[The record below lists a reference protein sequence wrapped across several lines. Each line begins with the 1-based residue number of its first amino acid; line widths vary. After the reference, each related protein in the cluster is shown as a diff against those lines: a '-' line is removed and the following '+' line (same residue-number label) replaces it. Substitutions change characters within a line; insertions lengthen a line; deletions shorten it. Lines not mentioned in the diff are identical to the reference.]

1 MREKGLTMSIQANI
15 TGYPSVD
22 KPWLKYYSEEAIH
35 AKLPEGS
42 MYDYIWQN
50 NKEYLDNRALNYF
63 GNVISYRVLFEMIE
77 KAASAFSS
85 IGVKKGDIVTICS
98 LLIPETIY
106 SIYALNKLG
115 AIVDFQYVSLS
126 EKGFRTAFLETETK
140 LVITIPLFANKILEA
155 AEGTG
160 VEKILLTDLA
170 ASAKGI
176 AKFVIKQKA
185 KARLEKSDKFLKW
198 KDFIAQD
205 TGCVNSQEHDDA
217 VLLHTGGTTGTPKG
231 VLLQNSNFNA
241 LAYTCGEL
249 GCEIE
254 RSDTI
259 LHGIPPFHSYGF
271 GIGVHIPLS
280 VGGSIVMCPVPSM
293 EMLERMYKKN
303 KPEYLTLGITQLKHM
318 LQYLKTNKIDSDNL
332 KFVIVGGEKIPSGLE
347 DEAKEYFEEKYNAS
361 FIVGYGMSEL
371 ASVAASN
378 LKQHK
383 KKGSIGVP
391 YVKNIVKIIDENG
404 NELKYNEVGEI
415 CINSPTMMKE
425 YYKNPVETNQIK
437 KLHADGIEWIHTGD
451 LGTID
456 EDGFMYIQG
465 RIKRIYGYID
475 DSGNTYKIFP
485 DYIEN
490 TVSGIEGVKQCAAG
504 CIKEDKHI
512 HKIYCFISLE
522 KEEGIEAKEG
532 IKARMKELLP
542 DYDYPHFITFVDTIP
557 SNAVGKVDYLLLE
570 KMIEE
575 NSHAL

>member
-155 AEGTG
+155 SEGTG

-205 TGCVNSQEHDDA
+205 NGSVNCQEHDDA

-249 GCEIE
+249 GFEIK
-254 RSDTI
+254 RSDSI

-271 GIGVHIPLS
+271 GVGVHIPLS

-293 EMLERMYKKN
+293 EMLERMYCKN
-303 KPEYLTLGITQLKHM
+303 KPEYLTLGITQLKQM
-318 LQYLKTNKIDSDNL
+318 LQYLKTHEVNSDQL
-332 KFVIVGGEKIPSGLE
+332 KFVIVGGEKIPSALE
-347 DEAKEYFEEKYNAS
+347 DEAKEYFEEKFHANL
-361 FIVGYGMSEL
+361 IVGYGMSEL
-371 ASVAASN
+371 ASVAVSN

-383 KKGSIGVP
+383 KKGSVGVP
-391 YVKNIVKIIDENG
+391 YVKNIVKIIDEEG
-404 NELKYNEVGEI
+404 NELPYNQVGEL
-415 CINSPTMMKE
+415 CFHSPTMMKE
-425 YYKNPVETNQIK
+425 YYKNPVETSQIK
-437 KLHADGIEWIHTGD
+437 KLHADGKEWIHTGD
-451 LGTID
+451 LGTMD
-456 EDGFMYIQG
+456 EDGFIYIKG
-465 RIKRIYGYID
+465 RLKRIYGYID

-490 TVSGIEGVKQCAAG
+490 IVSGIEGVKQCVAG
-504 CIKEDKHI
+504 CIKEEKHI
-512 HKIYCFISLE
+512 HKIYCYISLE
-522 KEEGIEAKEG
+522 KEETDEGKES

-542 DYDYPHFITFVDTIP
+542 DYDYPHFITFVDAIP

-570 KMIEE
+570 KMVQE
-575 NSHAL
+575 NSHTL